1 MASKICAVPA
11 FSIQATSNLGAP
23 LGRFPDMDKDAFASA
38 SSKKGWEDIERS
50 CALMDSSNLQIDG
63 IDLTDLLEEDDDL
76 QGINSTSEAETSEQ
90 LQLEAALDAL
100 HVSNDKQSP
109 LGTGGDSLAAPF
121 VVPWDCLPPASTS
134 NAASAVPGAA
144 SVARMQC
151 TGSLKDRPAQPMVSS
166 PPASN
171 AVLRGSVDPFLMKYR
186 LDTQA
191 SSHSFGGLPSAA
203 EGSSGGV
210 TGRSSCSAS
219 GLSWN
224 PSSSLSDNNGS
235 PNGSPSGLRTRFGIS
250 KSHPTTEVGLV
261 DSERTGEK
269 RGEASGA
276 ERDGGRQG
284 GWSAQEMALENS
296 PVRKAALSMRVK
308 AGANPAAVEAYL
320 RMRAQ
325 RDGAARVVRR

>member
-1 MASKICAVPA
+1 
-11 FSIQATSNLGAP
+11 
-23 LGRFPDMDKDAFASA
+23 MDKDAFASA

-63 IDLTDLLEEDDDL
+63 IDLTDLLEEDDEL
-76 QGINSTSEAETSEQ
+76 QGLNSTSSAETSEQ
-90 LQLEAALDAL
+90 LQLQAALHAL
-100 HVSNDKQSP
+100 HVSNDKQAP
-109 LGTGGDSLAAPF
+109 PTTGGNSLAAPF
-121 VVPWDCLPPASTS
+121 VVPWECLPSAST
-134 NAASAVPGAA
+134 NNVASAVPDAGSA
-144 SVARMQC
+144 ARMQS

-224 PSSSLSDNNGS
+224 SAGNSPSLSDNNGS

-250 KSHPTTEVGLV
+250 KSHPTAEVGLV

-269 RGEASGA
+269 RGEASSAG
-276 ERDGGRQG
+276 RDGGRQE

-296 PVRKAALSMRVK
+296 PVRKAALSMRVR

-320 RMRAQ
+320 RMKAQ
-325 RDGAARVVRR
+325 RDARVLRR